1 MPSQAIAETD
11 RSSGVIASA
20 PWRVKA
26 LTVLPGYRL
35 AVTFQDGTTGVADL
49 SALARD
55 RERGIYSALRDAAYF
70 AQARIE
76 LGVVTWPNGA
86 DLDPAWMYDEL
97 KMAETWSVPI

>member
-1 MPSQAIAETD
+1 MPSQAVAQTD
-11 RSSGVIASA
+11 RSSGVIANA

-26 LTVLPGYRL
+26 LTILPGYRL

-49 SALARD
+49 SALASERD
-55 RERGIYSALRDAAYF
+55 RGIYDALRDETYF

-97 KMAETWSVPI
+97 KIAETWSVPI